1 MALEQE
7 DLDKIQEMVKTT
19 VSAIVGTSEK
29 AGGNDDDDPD
39 DVQKQAAKAAAADA
53 AMKAREAEIA
63 DSVKFNSII
72 NGFVKENI
80 DAFGGATGEKLLE
93 LLQENTKNE
102 NVVDRANMF
111 RKSFIDQFIAK
122 QANIDILPSGARD
135 VIEKY
140 RGLTDADKRAQS
152 AKIWTV
158 IESGLEI
165 ERQVKKAKQLAIAR
179 ATGSDSVN
187 EIPKHI
193 LVPKSKNA

>member
-39 DVQKQAAKAAAADA
+39 DVQKQAAKAAAAEA